1 MTTAPILRSCL
12 VNYQNHRCWP
22 LFQLPSTKGLGFLA
36 RLAHELSCNI
46 ISILILWCLL
56 SHIDRLY
63 LKLD

>member
-1 MTTAPILRSCL
+1 MLAPLPAPIHKR
-12 VNYQNHRCWP
+12 V
-22 LFQLPSTKGLGFLA
+22 GFLA